1 MRNFLLSFIS
11 GILLAISFPK
21 IDFEYGAWIALVP
34 LFLILASVDSKRAFA
49 FSYVTGVV
57 FFTLTIYWISTV
69 STLGM
74 VLLVL
79 YMSLYIALF
88 GVLTNCLFW
97 RLKLPLAL
105 IAPPIWVLCE
115 FIRGHL
121 LTGFPWALLGYSQ
134 YKQIALIQS
143 ASFISVY
150 GISCLI
156 VLINAS
162 IVDIW
167 LFFKNKK
174 RCRMFLIGPV
184 LSVIAVTVFLI
195 YGNIITSAEKI
206 GCVEEGIKVGI
217 VQPNI
222 TQEEKTEGIYSARER
237 VLNIH
242 LNLSEELLKFNPDII
257 IWPETALT
265 YVDNYDGELISKLK
279 NFAKHNNLYL
289 LTGICYMVSST
300 GEYYNGAF
308 LIEPEGAM
316 RQRYDKIHLVPFGEY
331 IPLKSLFP
339 FLSKVVPIG
348 NFAHGKEYTV
358 LNFCKKS
365 KLDLNQKIKFA
376 CTICFENIFPDF
388 NRQFVKNGAR
398 FLVNLTNDSWFGKS
412 PAPYQ
417 HMSMSVFRAVEN
429 HIPVIFNANTGV
441 SCFIDEFGRINNKIS
456 NGNDD
461 IFVAGTGFADIYIN
475 DGKTFYTKYGNLF
488 VVFNI
493 IWLVILTGIY
503 IFVRI
508 TPCFVFCPRSSV
520 GRAHAW

>member
-1 MRNFLLSFIS
+1 MKNFLLSFIS

-21 IDFEYGAWIALVP
+21 IDFEYSAWIALVP
-34 LFLILASVDSKRAFA
+34 LFLILVNVDSKKAFT
-49 FSYVTGVV
+49 FSYITGVV
-57 FFTLTIYWISTV
+57 FFTLTIYWISFV
-69 STLGM
+69 SALGM

-79 YMSLYIALF
+79 YLSLYIALF
-88 GVLTNCLFW
+88 GVFTNYFFK

-115 FIRGHL
+115 FMRGHF
-121 LTGFPWALLGYSQ
+121 LTGFPWVLLGYSQ

-162 IVDIW
+162 ITDVW
-167 LFFKNKK
+167 LFFKNK
-174 RCRMFLIGPV
+174 RVDRRALIGSAASIV
-184 LSVIAVTVFLI
+184 AVTVFLI
-195 YGNIITSAEKI
+195 YGNISIRAEKRR
-206 GCVEEGIKVGI
+206 GVEEGIKVGI

-222 TQEEKTEGIYSARER
+222 TQEGKAEGFYSTRER

-242 LNLSEELLKFNPDII
+242 LNLSEKLLKFNPDII

-265 YVDNYDGELISKLK
+265 YVDDYDVELISKLK
-279 NFAKHNNLYL
+279 NFVKHNDLYL
-289 LTGICYMVSST
+289 LTGICYRVSST
-300 GEYYNGAF
+300 GKFYNGAF
-308 LIEPEGAM
+308 LIKPEGTM
-316 RQRYDKIHLVPFGEY
+316 RQCYNKIHLVPFGEY

-348 NFAHGKEYTV
+348 DFAHGKEYTV

-365 KLDLNQKIKFA
+365 KLDLDRKIKFA

-388 NRQFVKNGAR
+388 TRQFVKNGAR
-398 FLVNLTNDSWFGKS
+398 FLVNITNDSWFGKS
-412 PAPYQ
+412 SAPYQ

-429 HIPVIFNANTGV
+429 HIPVIFNANTGI
-441 SCFIDEFGRINNKIS
+441 SCFIDGYGRINNKIN

-461 IFVAGTGFADIYIN
+461 IFIAGTGFASIYSN
-475 DGKTFYTKYGNLF
+475 DGKTFYTRYGNLF

-493 IWLVILTGIY
+493 IWLVTLTGIY
-503 IFVRI
+503 IFVKI
-508 TPCFVFCPRSSV
+508 TSYLCILPT
-520 GRAHAW
+520 